1 MTEIHKKYKHYKIMR
16 IKNHHS
22 KKGEQIKHCILSRDM
37 NADYRGISQEE
48 RCKDRS
54 LLLQAL
60 KTNTVLT

>member
-1 MTEIHKKYKHYKIMR
+1 MR

-22 KKGEQIKHCILSRDM
+22 KKGEQIKHCILSRGM

-60 KTNTVLT
+60 KTNTVVT